1 MSLSVSVSLYFDRQK
16 GIHHYFLYSLYPN
29 ILNLNFVLN
38 IFLVIYQVRGALLSR
53 FKNIKILKRL

>member
-1 MSLSVSVSLYFDRQK
+1 MSLSVSFSLYFDRQK
-16 GIHHYFLYSLYPN
+16 GIHHHFLYSLYSN
-29 ILNLNFVLN
+29 VLNLYFILD